1 VERTAPVPD
10 LINHLHGPLLHPM
23 VQDLSIDSHQAE
35 YHSMGGDG
43 KHLGRQLSW
52 IQKKTR
58 GSGTLEFFIFCHILE
73 TARLEDIE
81 FQLST
86 GPLVWSGM
94 NVRGQQGLD
103 LPWPRREA
111 IPSLGY
117 HDFRFLGFKV
127 VPC

>member
-1 VERTAPVPD
+1 MERTAPVPD

-58 GSGTLEFFIFCHILE
+58 GSGTLEFFIFCHIIGNC
-73 TARLEDIE
+73 T
-81 FQLST
+81 T
-86 GPLVWSGM
+86 
-94 NVRGQQGLD
+94 
-103 LPWPRREA
+103 
-111 IPSLGY
+111 
-117 HDFRFLGFKV
+117 
-127 VPC
+127 